1 MLYIPPAFRETD
13 PAVLQSE
20 IRRIGF
26 CSLTTVGA
34 DGPLVSHVPVFL
46 DTAIGPLGQL
56 RCHVARANPQWRDS
70 DLSKPALAVFMGPDS
85 YVSPSWYPS
94 KTEHGKAVPTWN
106 YVAICARGRL
116 DIISD
121 RDALLAHVAEL
132 SNRHEAG
139 FPEPWQVS
147 DAPPDYIDKQLRAI
161 VGFRFTIEALEGKMK
176 LSQNRTEGDR
186 KSVVAVLS
194 VSSDAKAR
202 DVARMMKDAD
212 ATSASPHT
220 AAPRET

>member
-13 PAVLQSE
+13 PAILHAE

-46 DTAIGPLGQL
+46 DSSIGPLGQL

-70 DLSKPALAVFMGPDS
+70 DLSKPALAVFMGPDT

-106 YVAICARGRL
+106 YVAICARGQ
-116 DIISD
+116 IEIVAE

-132 SNRHEAG
+132 SDRHEAG

-147 DAPPDYIDKQLRAI
+147 DAPADYMEKQLRAI
-161 VGFRFTIEALEGKMK
+161 VGFRFKIEALEGKLK
-176 LSQNRTEGDR
+176 LSQNRPEADR
-186 KSVVAVLS
+186 TSVAAALS
-194 VSSDAKAR
+194 ASADPQAR
-202 DVARMMKDAD
+202 DVGTMMDALNK
-212 ATSASPHT
+212 
-220 AAPRET
+220 R

>member
-13 PAVLQSE
+13 PAILHAA

-26 CSLTTVGA
+26 CSLTTAGA

-56 RCHVARANPQWRDS
+56 RCHIARANPQWRDS
-70 DLSKPALAVFMGPDS
+70 DLTKPALAVFMGPDA

-94 KTEHGKAVPTWN
+94 KAEHGKAVPTWN
-106 YVAICARGRL
+106 YVAICARGRIE
-116 DIISD
+116 IISE

-132 SNRHEAG
+132 SDRHEAM

-147 DAPPDYIDKQLRAI
+147 DAPGDYMEKQLRAI
-161 VGFRFTIEALEGKMK
+161 VGFRFTIEALEGKLK
-176 LSQNRTEGDR
+176 LSQNRSEADR
-186 KSVVAVLS
+186 NSVAAALS
-194 VSSDAKAR
+194 ASPDPQAR
-202 DVARMMKDAD
+202 DVGALMDAL
-212 ATSASPHT
+212 HK
-220 AAPRET
+220 R